1 MKIKKMRII
10 KYHPLGAPAGMCGM
24 ILLLGIVGLNKDLVM
39 ENGDTG
45 MVEDGDPGVDGEEES
60 ALHGGR
66 R

>member
-1 MKIKKMRII
+1 MMRII
-10 KYHPLGAPAGMCGM
+10 KHHPVGAPGGTHGM
-24 ILLLGIVGLNKDLVM
+24 ILLLVTGVLDKDLVM

-45 MVEDGDPGVDGEEES
+45 MVEDGETVVDGEEES